1 MPDDL
6 DFALRVRADVGQAQK
21 QLSALRDSTQKF
33 TGDVAR
39 ANSRQAGAAETAAR
53 AARTLAQ
60 AQEKAAREST
70 QAARA
75 AVEKARADRDVAA
88 GALRAA
94 RAETQAAQS
103 RARSARTA
111 HQLAQSL
118 DTQTTAQTRANA
130 ATGAGVASRARHTA
144 LIQNAAFQVQD
155 FAVQVAAGT
164 SALRAF
170 GQQAPQLL
178 GGFGALGA
186 ILGAVLA
193 VALPLAG
200 VMLNLGDTTED
211 AAEATDRLA
220 EATDRLRA
228 LERIR
233 SDADAL
239 ADAYGRA
246 SAQARALV
254 AAQAELARRQATT
267 AFNERIAELAD
278 VLDAGDVAG
287 AVATRPAQ
295 DAEKEL
301 LSLVQ
306 KARDAFADT
315 DFGIE
320 INIENEDELQ
330 NLVNILGE
338 GDIQNVADQIN
349 ETLEA
354 TKKIIALRLRDT
366 FQTIEDEIAALNDP
380 IESALAES
388 IKSLSEQIG
397 LTEEEA
403 RRLIAAFVELRGAA
417 GVDKQLIA
425 LGEMRAILTGIGDET
440 KDLTTEQRE
449 ALEALLK
456 GLFGAEE
463 QALRLSA
470 AGETIAPGIDDA
482 ASAARGLAD
491 ELSRALRSLAGLQS
505 RAEFRL
511 RRARIGI
518 EFADDPAE
526 RTRRLRQLAQEE
538 AVEPVARPFREGGLI
553 PEEVEIRT
561 RALREQAGATF
572 DAEQAAIAAE
582 TALRGLG
589 RTGSGAGRAV
599 TKEIDRL
606 AEAQRKAAEEA
617 RALETATHD
626 ALRAYADDAL
636 EVRDDVAEAWTGG
649 FRGLED
655 ALVGFVTTGK
665 ASFRDLANSILADLA
680 RITIRQNIVGP
691 LADALAGAFGGFG
704 GFGGGAPTT
713 SLRPRARPF
722 HSGGVPTGPD
732 TPGLAPGEV
741 PALLERGEAV
751 LTSAQSRALLGLN
764 RAVQDRHRATSILRL
779 AARYHTGGVAG
790 LPGGNTIPDAAGGGL
805 TGAAPMNVSVEVTNA
820 GTPQRVENA
829 DARLDVRGLVVSLF
843 LDDLSSGGPMA
854 RGIQNIVPGTRL

>member
-254 AAQAELARRQATT
+254 AAQAELARRQATR
-267 AFNERIAELAD
+267 ALNETLSEAGRGRLNVDAAVSGPAEFARETELIKLVEVARRELGTS
-278 VLDAGDVAG
+278 LDGLEG
-287 AVATRPAQ
+287 QLVATR
-295 DAEKEL
+295 EK
-301 LSLVQ
+301 
-306 KARDAFADT
+306 
-315 DFGIE
+315 
-320 INIENEDELQ
+320 
-330 NLVNILGE
+330 
-338 GDIQNVADQIN
+338 
-349 ETLEA
+349 
-354 TKKIIALRLRDT
+354 
-366 FQTIEDEIAALNDP
+366 
-380 IESALAES
+380 
-388 IKSLSEQIG
+388 
-397 LTEEEA
+397 
-403 RRLIAAFVELRGAA
+403 
-417 GVDKQLIA
+417 
-425 LGEMRAILTGIGDET
+425 
-440 KDLTTEQRE
+440 
-449 ALEALLK
+449 ALEAL
-456 GLFGAEE
+456 
-463 QALRLSA
+463 
-470 AGETIAPGIDDA
+470 
-482 ASAARGLAD
+482 
-491 ELSRALRSLAGLQS
+491 
-505 RAEFRL
+505 
-511 RRARIGI
+511 
-518 EFADDPAE
+518 PAFLTRPPC
-526 RTRRLRQLAQEE
+526 RT
-538 AVEPVARPFREGGLI
+538 
-553 PEEVEIRT
+553 
-561 RALREQAGATF
+561 
-572 DAEQAAIAAE
+572 
-582 TALRGLG
+582 
-589 RTGSGAGRAV
+589 
-599 TKEIDRL
+599 
-606 AEAQRKAAEEA
+606 
-617 RALETATHD
+617 
-626 ALRAYADDAL
+626 
-636 EVRDDVAEAWTGG
+636 
-649 FRGLED
+649 
-655 ALVGFVTTGK
+655 
-665 ASFRDLANSILADLA
+665 
-680 RITIRQNIVGP
+680 
-691 LADALAGAFGGFG
+691 
-704 GFGGGAPTT
+704 
-713 SLRPRARPF
+713 
-722 HSGGVPTGPD
+722 
-732 TPGLAPGEV
+732 
-741 PALLERGEAV
+741 
-751 LTSAQSRALLGLN
+751 
-764 RAVQDRHRATSILRL
+764 
-779 AARYHTGGVAG
+779 
-790 LPGGNTIPDAAGGGL
+790 
-805 TGAAPMNVSVEVTNA
+805 
-820 GTPQRVENA
+820 
-829 DARLDVRGLVVSLF
+829 
-843 LDDLSSGGPMA
+843 
-854 RGIQNIVPGTRL
+854 

>member
-6 DFALRVRADVGQAQK
+6 DLALRVRADVGQAQK
-21 QLSALRDSTQKF
+21 QLRALQASIGQSTEA
-33 TGDVAR
+33 VAR
-39 ANSRQAGAAETAAR
+39 ANSRQADAAETAAR
-53 AARTLAQ
+53 AARALAQ
-60 AQEKAAREST
+60 AQEKAARDST

-75 AVEKARADRDVAA
+75 AVEKARADRDAAA

-94 RAETQAAQS
+94 RAETQAAS
-103 RARSARTA
+103 ARARSARTA
-111 HQLAQSL
+111 YQLAQSL

-130 ATGAGVASRARHTA
+130 ATRAGVKSRARSA
-144 LIQNAAFQVQD
+144 AQIQNAAFQVQD

-164 SALRAF
+164 SALTAF
-170 GQQAPQLL
+170 GQNAPQLL

-186 ILGAVLA
+186 ILGAVVA

-211 AAEATDRLA
+211 AAEAIDRLA

-267 AFNERIAELAD
+267 ALNERIAELAD
-278 VLDAGDVAG
+278 AFDAGDVAG

-306 KARDAFADT
+306 KARAIFADA

-330 NLVNILGE
+330 NLVNILRK
-338 GDIQNVADQIN
+338 GDIQNVAEQIN
-349 ETLEA
+349 ATLETT
-354 TKKIIALRLRDT
+354 TKLIALRLGDT
-366 FQTIEDEIAALNDP
+366 FQTIEDEIAALNYP

-403 RRLIAAFVELRGAA
+403 RRLIDAFGELRGAA
-417 GVDKQLIA
+417 GVDAQLNA
-425 LGEMRAILTGIGDET
+425 LGKMRAILTGIRADT
-440 KDLTTEQRE
+440 NDLTEEQE
-449 ALEALLK
+449 AALDALTK
-456 GLFGAEE
+456 GLFEAEE
-463 QALRLSA
+463 QALKLSA

-482 ASAARGLAD
+482 AAAARGLAN

-505 RAEFRL
+505 RAENRL

-518 EFADDPAE
+518 DFADNPE
-526 RTRRLRQLAQEE
+526 ELRRQLRFQAQREV
-538 AVEPVARPFREGGLI
+538 VEPVRRRLADEGLSI
-553 PEEVEIRT
+553 AEIAAAT
-561 RALREQAGATF
+561 QSLDEQAGAAF
-572 DAEQAAIAAE
+572 DAEQAAIEAE

-589 RTGSGAGRAV
+589 RTGSGAGRAA

-606 AEAQRKAAEEA
+606 SEAQRKAAEEA

-680 RITIRQNIVGP
+680 RIAIRQNIVGP
-691 LADALAGAFGGFG
+691 LADALAGVFG

-722 HSGGVPTGPD
+722 HSGGVPTAPD

-741 PALLERGEAV
+741 PALLLRGEAV
-751 LTSAQSRALLGLN
+751 LTSSQSRALLGLN
-764 RAVQDRHRATSILRL
+764 RAAQERDRAMAILRS
-779 AARYHTGGVAG
+779 AARYHAGGVAG

-805 TGAAPMNVSVEVTNA
+805 TGAARPMNVSVEVTNA

-829 DARLDVRGLVVSLF
+829 GAHLDVRGLVVSLF